1 MIKLIDILDEVKI
14 RPSNTGMKKFFYL
27 FVDGEGN
34 LELDKEEF
42 GRFISLNINKI
53 KSLWNTQGGDWDSD
67 NITQDEID
75 QSVTN
80 VWKIFSTV
88 TNYRTTSART
98 INQKMNIKDFSKED
112 ENDLIESFLTM
123 LHIEINK

>member
-1 MIKLIDILDEVKI
+1 MIKLIDILNEVKVK
-14 RPSNTGMKKFFYL
+14 PSNTGMKKFFYL
-27 FVDGEGN
+27 FVDGDGN

-88 TNYRTTSART
+88 TNYLTTSAGT

>member
-1 MIKLIDILDEVKI
+1 MVKLIDILTEAKI
-14 RPSNTGMKKFFYL
+14 RPGNTGMKKFFYL
-27 FVDGEGN
+27 FVDGDGN

>member
-1 MIKLIDILDEVKI
+1 MIKLIDILNEVKVK
-14 RPSNTGMKKFFYL
+14 PSNTGMKKFFYL
-27 FVDGEGN
+27 FVDGDGN